1 MEVSLTEEVSGGVTY
16 RGEWRCHLQRRRVEV
31 SLTEE
36 ASGGVTYRGGEWRC
50 HLQRR

>member
-1 MEVSLTEEVSGGVTY
+1 MDVSLTEEVSGGVTY
-16 RGEWRCHLQRRRVEV
+16 RGGEWEV

-36 ASGGVTYRGGEWRC
+36 VNGGVTYRGGEWRC

>member
-16 RGEWRCHLQRRRVEV
+16 RGGEWRCHLQRRRVEV

-36 ASGGVTYRGGEWRC
+36 VNGGVTYRGGEWRC
-50 HLQRR
+50 H

>member
-16 RGEWRCHLQRRRVEV
+16 RGGEWEV

-36 ASGGVTYRGGEWRC
+36 VSGGVTYRGGEWRC

>member
-16 RGEWRCHLQRRRVEV
+16 RGGEWEV

-36 ASGGVTYRGGEWRC
+36 VSGGVTVPPQLTCDYGM
-50 HLQRR
+50 

>member
-16 RGEWRCHLQRRRVEV
+16 RGGEWEV
-31 SLTEE
+31 SLTEDV
-36 ASGGVTYRGGEWRC
+36 SGGVTYRGGEWRC